1 MRRTGKTMRLAP
13 QKASVAS
20 RFDTIAALFFTK
32 ERHMTE
38 RKSSTKRPIVK
49 RLKGAERNE
58 TGQGPGGGHIIKVIK
73 QLLNALH
80 QKAEQALAKILQTL
94 PK

>member
-1 MRRTGKTMRLAP
+1 
-13 QKASVAS
+13 
-20 RFDTIAALFFTK
+20 
-32 ERHMTE
+32 MTE

-80 QKAEQALAKILQTL
+80 EVEVGNKRAARRDIQKAEQALAKILQTL